1 MKSVKAESI
10 RLGALTVKQLQ
21 DEHLRLTGEPLRS
34 NNRGFLTKRILWQ
47 LQARAE
53 GGLSERCRA
62 RAAELARDSDLR
74 MRPPP
79 EIHAVVHD
87 APASPPRPT
96 ASPTGSVISKVY
108 RGRRLEVRV
117 LERGFEFEGAE
128 YRSLSAIA
136 QKVTGTKWNG
146 RLFFGLMGGNA

>member
-21 DEHLRLTGEPLRS
+21 DEHLRLTGEPARS
-34 NNRGFLTKRILWQ
+34 NNRAFLIKRILWH

-74 MRPPP
+74 MRPKA

-87 APASPPRPT
+87 AAASPARPT
-96 ASPTGSVISKVY
+96 ASPTGSVITRVY

-117 LERGFEFEGAE
+117 LADGFEFEGKS
-128 YRSLSAIA
+128 YRSLTAIA
-136 QKVTGTKWNG
+136 RHVTGAKWNG
-146 RLFFGLMGGNA
+146 RLFFGLSGGDA